1 MSTSTQTA
9 KPMWRES
16 TNEPAPA
23 HCEPSLQRLSGQ
35 RVGPRA
41 LRPAGKLGTGCV
53 HDRLPD
59 GGAGVIA
66 GLDLTENTHVI
77 IGVFA
82 WMKYLTSQQVFFSG
96 RFSSYEA
103 HTAPGSPGLLRPA
116 GP

>member
-1 MSTSTQTA
+1 MSLPPPIA
-9 KPMWRES
+9 
-16 TNEPAPA
+16 N
-23 HCEPSLQRLSGQ
+23 HCSRGSLASVWFLGLF
-35 RVGPRA
+35 GP
-41 LRPAGKLGTGCV
+41 LEFGTGCV

-82 WMKYLTSQQVFFSG
+82 WMKHLTSQRVFFSG
-96 RFSSYEA
+96 RSSPYEA
-103 HTAPGSPGLLRPA
+103 HTAPGSPELLRPA